1 MLTMNDCQVLPLGNS
16 HCLHSY
22 QIIRRNGLVVAFEP
36 KLGRSRAPMAV
47 LRLFKPI
54 ESSAKAEQA
63 FAKDRTLAYARP
75 QLGRSRV
82 QSFFTG
88 NSKLNQRNAP

>member
-16 HCLHSY
+16 HCLDFY

-36 KLGRSRAPMAV
+36 KLGRAPMAV

-54 ESSAKAEQA
+54 ESSAKAEQV

-75 QLGRSRV
+75 QLAR
-82 QSFFTG
+82 T
-88 NSKLNQRNAP
+88 